1 MPRLIYPVL
10 LVATT
15 LTAPTTTA
23 VRAEGNTTPYSAAA
37 GLDEPDRQVTDTTLI
52 FAGAKPVSVQNAPE
66 HVYLARATARHSAR
80 DLECLAEA
88 LYFEARGEGRKGQAA
103 VAEVIL
109 NRVDSRRFPST
120 ICGVVNQRAQFS
132 YTIGG
137 KKPIRNRKAYARVHA
152 VAKAAL
158 EGGPRN
164 LTGGATYFHTPSVR
178 PKWASRFQRTV
189 RIGQHIFYRTG
200 RRLASN

>member
-1 MPRLIYPVL
+1 MPKLTYPVML
-10 LVATT
+10 FAAA
-15 LTAPTTTA
+15 LTAAAAPA
-23 VRAEGNTTPYSAAA
+23 ALAEGNTALYSAAA
-37 GLDEPDRQVTDTTLI
+37 GLDQPDRQLTDETL
-52 FAGAKPVSVQNAPE
+52 FYAGAHPVSVLNAPE
-66 HVYLARATARHSAR
+66 NLYLARSTTRHSSR

-109 NRVDSRRFPST
+109 NRVDSRAFPST